1 MYARRA
7 VRLERSRAPS
17 KNADQARAMKEGA
30 SKLARS
36 ADASP
41 VQVVYQRGG
50 CPLRTPAVRIGKTR
64 SCSR

>member
-41 VQVVYQRGG
+41 VVYQRGG